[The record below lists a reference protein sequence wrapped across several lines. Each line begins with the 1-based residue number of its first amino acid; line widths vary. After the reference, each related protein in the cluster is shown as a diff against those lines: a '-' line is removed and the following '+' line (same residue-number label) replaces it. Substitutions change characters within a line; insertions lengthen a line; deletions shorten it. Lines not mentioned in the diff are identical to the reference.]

1 MKVTLINPNIISQKG
16 DFFGSGIPFMPIT
29 LAYAAA
35 YLQKNGHQLTVIDA
49 FGEAPKKITVE
60 RNLFVQG
67 LNARE
72 IISRIPSNTEAIVLY
87 ASLVITHQAVLR
99 LLGEIRKTFSVPV
112 VILENIHSVVGY
124 SLLTMQKDFL
134 KAGADFLVLGD
145 PEKRCAEILGG
156 LGDKNK
162 RKKNEINMPK
172 SDGLIFVQKGKKEEK
187 KVVRPNK
194 TFPKDLDE
202 LPFPAWELFPIKN
215 YWALDYSHAP
225 IKKSYLPLLTSR
237 GCPSQCEFCITPLLM
252 GKVWRARSA
261 KNVVDEI
268 ESSIKKFGVREFHI
282 EDFNPTVDKRRIVEI
297 CQEII
302 RRGLSVELKIVAG
315 TKAETIDT
323 HTLDWMKKAGFTYVS
338 ISPES
343 GSKRVLEKMK
353 KVFNHEHG
361 LSLVRHMHKLGITSQ
376 ACFVIGFPGEEK
388 SDRCLS
394 RQYIKRL
401 VKAGIDEIALFVMT
415 PIPGSAACEYSPLG
429 YKNLSQL
436 TFSPTWRKAY
446 RSLGRYRRNTYL
458 LFLLWKLRCH
468 PFKLLRHPVNVL
480 TKRFNTKMEMALWRV
495 LRMHFKIWGGRE
507 L

>member
-35 YLQKNGHQLTVIDA
+35 YLQECGHKATVIDA
-49 FGEAPKKITVE
+49 FGENPKKITVKK
-60 RNLFVQG
+60 NLFIKV
-67 LNARE
+67 LNVEE
-72 IISRIPSNTEAIVLY
+72 IISLVPSDTEAIILY
-87 ASLVITHQAVLR
+87 ASLVITHQANLQIIKK
-99 LLGEIRKTFSVPV
+99 LKEKFSVPLI
-112 VILENIHSVVGY
+112 ILENIHSVVGY
-124 SLLTMQKDFL
+124 SLLTMHEDFL
-134 KAGADFLVLGD
+134 NAGVNFIILGD
-145 PEKRCAEILGG
+145 PERRCPEILDC
-156 LGDKNK
+156 L
-162 RKKNEINMPK
+162 KKKKMPT
-172 SDGLIFVQKGKKEEK
+172 SDGLIFLHNEK
-187 KVVRPNK
+187 KIIRPNK
-194 TFPKDLDE
+194 KYARDLDL
-202 LPFPAWELFPIKN
+202 LPFPAWEMFPIKN

-252 GKVWRARSA
+252 GKIWRARSA
-261 KNVVDEI
+261 KNVVNEI
-268 ESSIKKFGVREFHI
+268 EDYIKRFGVHEFHI
-282 EDFNPTVDKRRIVEI
+282 EDFNPTVDKRRIIEL

-302 RRGLSVELKIVAG
+302 RRELDVELKIVAG
-315 TKAETIDT
+315 AKAETIDT
-323 HTLDWMKKAGFTYVS
+323 FTLDWMKKAGFTYVS

-353 KVFNHEHG
+353 KVFDYGHG
-361 LSLVRHMHKLGITSQ
+361 LRLVQHMHKLGITSQ

-394 RQYIKRL
+394 RQYIKQL

-415 PIPGSAACEYSPLG
+415 HITGSAACEYSPLG

-446 RSLGRYRRNTYL
+446 RSLGRYRRNTYF
-458 LFLLWKLRCH
+458 LFLLWKLRYH
-468 PFKLLRHPVNVL
+468 PIKLLRHPVNVL
-480 TKRFNTKMEMALWRV
+480 TKRFNTKMEMALWRG
-495 LRMHFKIWGGRE
+495 LRMHLKVFGRKKAMKRADGE

>member
-35 YLQKNGHQLTVIDA
+35 YLQECGHELTVIDA
-49 FGEAPKKITVE
+49 FGENPKKITVE
-60 RNLFVQG
+60 GNLFIQG
-67 LNARE
+67 LNVKE
-72 IISRIPSNTEAIVLY
+72 IISRIPSDTEAIVLY

-99 LLGEIRKTFSVPV
+99 LLREIRKIFSVPMI
-112 VILENIHSVVGY
+112 ILENIHSVVGY
-124 SLLTMQKDFL
+124 SLFTMREDFFR
-134 KAGADFLVLGD
+134 AGADFLVLGD
-145 PEKRCAEILGG
+145 PEKRCAEILDCIGR
-156 LGDKNK
+156 K
-162 RKKNEINMPK
+162 RMPT
-172 SDGLIFVQKGKKEEK
+172 SDGLIFKWKENQGKKGNTK
-187 KVVRPNK
+187 IIVRPNK

-225 IKKSYLPLLTSR
+225 ITNSYLPLLTSR

-252 GKVWRARSA
+252 GKIWRARSA
-261 KNVVDEI
+261 KNVVNEI
-268 ESSIKKFGVREFHI
+268 EQNIKRFGVREFHI
-282 EDFNPTVDKRRIVEI
+282 EDFNPTVDKKRIMEI

-302 RRGLSVELKIVAG
+302 LRRLKVELKIVAG
-315 TKAETIDT
+315 TKAETIDIF
-323 HTLDWMKKAGFTYVS
+323 TLDWMKKAGFSYVS

-343 GSKRVLEKMK
+343 GSKNVLEKMK
-353 KVFNHEHG
+353 KVFDHEHG
-361 LSLVRHMHKLGITSQ
+361 LRLVRHMHKLGITSQ

-394 RQYIKRL
+394 RKYIKRL

-458 LFLLWKLRCH
+458 LFLLWKLRYH